1 MTDQAQDRPQTPAQ
15 LMAMVRQCQQQQT
28 RAERGLE
35 ARQRA
40 LRLAVAR
47 ALAGGVNANDLAAE
61 LRVTRQR
68 VYQMKDEALAP
79 REG

>member
-1 MTDQAQDRPQTPAQ
+1 MTDREQERPQTAAQ
-15 LMAMVRQCQQQQT
+15 LMATVRRCQQEQT

-47 ALAGGVNANDLAAE
+47 ALAGGVNANDLAGE

-79 REG
+79 RQE